1 MKMYIGLTKRNLLVF
16 FKDKQSILF
25 SMLTSI
31 IVFGLYMLF
40 LKGTFV
46 EAINGVVENIPA
58 LSTLIKQDDLR
69 MFSDLILLTGIMGS
83 AMITVPYNCLT
94 LVVRDRE
101 YNVDKDMLATPVKRW
116 QIIFSYFTSAALSA
130 IIMTA
135 VILTFGLIILGM
147 HGDIHMTAA
156 DLIRTYAVVALGSV
170 SSTALFITIVMFFK
184 TSSASGAFFGI
195 LSAVAGFVIGAYIP
209 ISQFSD
215 RVQTVCNIFPGSHA
229 VILLRNTLM
238 NGLLKSIDDSIGG
251 VDNGMFTQSLK
262 NIFTFRAQ
270 LFGKTLEVSQMTV
283 YIIVLIVVSIVIASV
298 TYSRLYKD

>member
-58 LSTLIKQDDLR
+58 LSSLIKQDDLR

-270 LFGKTLEVSQMTV
+270 LFGKTLEVGQMTV